1 MHNQDMHPDDPK
13 QKAHELA
20 SLFKAAGITQTAL
33 AMAMGVNQSQ
43 VSRVLSGQITRRT
56 KLLNKLCIYAE
67 SKLAITDKPDVRTN
81 RELMAALGEVW
92 DGTATH
98 AHALA
103 QVIRSLAQLH
113 PVPPHLHH
121 E

>member
-13 QKAHELA
+13 QVAHELA
-20 SLFKAAGITQTAL
+20 SLFKAAGITQTAISI
-33 AMAMGVNQSQ
+33 AIGVNQSQ

-56 KLLNKLCIYAE
+56 KLLDKLCVYAE
-67 SKLAITDKPDVRTN
+67 SRLAATDKPDVRTN
-81 RELMAALGEVW
+81 LELMAALGEVW
-92 DGTATH
+92 DGSDTH

-113 PVPPHLHH
+113 PIPPHQHH
-121 E
+121 K

>member
-1 MHNQDMHPDDPK
+1 MLPDDPK
-13 QKAHELA
+13 QIALELA
-20 SLFKAAGITQTAL
+20 SLFKATGITQTVL

-56 KLLNKLCIYAE
+56 KLLDRLCIYAE
-67 SKLAITDKPDVRTN
+67 SRLIVTDKPDVRAN

-92 DGTATH
+92 DGTDTH

-103 QVIRSLAQLH
+103 QVIRSLAHLH

>member
-1 MHNQDMHPDDPK
+1 MHPDDPK